1 MKELVDRY
9 GIDLDSIVGEVLEKE
24 LRKRILEIAGGKAME
39 LSDKLRNI
47 SDEEVAKLIREDRE
61 SRGFEVEVTK

>member
-9 GIDLDSIVGEVLEKE
+9 GIDLDSIVREVLEKE

-47 SDEEVAKLIREDRE
+47 SDKEVAKLIREDRE